1 MAVQQERALLCG
13 ELLEVVATV
22 TRGFVVGAVGPE
34 ISLEMLGGV
43 DCVAG
48 DQDVAAVG
56 ERDEE
61 GLRPRTFSSSSVWI
75 R

>member
-1 MAVQQERALLCG
+1 LG
-13 ELLEVVATV
+13 ELLEVVGAV
-22 TRGFVVGAVGPE
+22 ARGFVVGAVGPE
-34 ISLEMLGGV
+34 VALEMLGGV

-61 GLRPRTFSSSSVWI
+61 GLKAACVSGGDDRTDAGE
-75 R
+75 